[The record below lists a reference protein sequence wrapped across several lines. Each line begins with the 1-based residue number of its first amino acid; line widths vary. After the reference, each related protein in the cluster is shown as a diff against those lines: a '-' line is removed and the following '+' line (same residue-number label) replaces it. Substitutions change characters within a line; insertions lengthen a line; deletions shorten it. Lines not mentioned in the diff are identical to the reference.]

1 MANIRYGYERW
12 IDGSAGNTEVVNA
25 GLHALIFTSTRP
37 HIENVPFLVL
47 ASISTS
53 ILQKS
58 DNSDL
63 IIFLS
68 PGVHWLCRPFF
79 SCCLSAPFKITRFA
93 PQCLGVVEDS
103 VTFQKP
109 VCMTF
114 CTEIFHSLHELRLRQ
129 YSNQRGIFVEAQ
141 GNWAERHFILISQY
155 PCRWLLTLLFLYF

>member
-1 MANIRYGYERW
+1 MTNIRYGYERW

-68 PGVHWLCRPFF
+68 PGLHWLCRPFF
-79 SCCLSAPFKITRFA
+79 SCCLSASFKITRFA
-93 PQCLGVVEDS
+93 PQCLGVKIPWFFKNLYTWLFVLKY
-103 VTFQKP
+103 FIR
-109 VCMTF
+109 CMSLGSGNIVINEEF
-114 CTEIFHSLHELRLRQ
+114 LWRLKATEH
-129 YSNQRGIFVEAQ
+129 RGISFWYHNIPATV
-141 GNWAERHFILISQY
+141 S
-155 PCRWLLTLLFLYF
+155 